1 MDRAMNSSP
10 FRPSV
15 KLSPRVLFGIVAA
28 AGLLACGDEG
38 SGTGATSTGSG
49 GSGGGFPEPFT
60 VEAFD
65 ATRIGSD
72 SNEAN
77 FQTVEAEV
85 DFGAGP
91 FEKATLTVTLATT
104 CYPFETWKDNP
115 PPMGENWP
123 ADCDAFD
130 RNFETSL
137 VPATEGEPALEL
149 VRAITPFGGPM
160 TITEDITDVVN
171 VRNGKQTIR
180 IHITTY
186 SDGDGIVSGSAGG
199 WNVSAKVDL
208 VPGVAPRN
216 VLGIVPLY
224 YASMT
229 DPEGPG
235 PLPFEIPEGASSARI
250 DYRTTG
256 HGGPNTGPGCSGPA
270 EEFCRRDHEL
280 LLDDAMLMPFEPWR
294 TDCEVGCSDATYEGG
309 SEPFDYCL
317 ENPCGL
323 PASVKAS
330 RANWCPGS
338 VTPPL
343 AIDLAD
349 AGAGAHTFSWRVP
362 GLLEGGSWQTSAN
375 LFVFGP

>member
-1 MDRAMNSSP
+1 MVRAMKSSAS
-10 FRPSV
+10 RPQV
-15 KLSPRVLFGIVAA
+15 PRLFSWVCTAL
-28 AGLLACGDEG
+28 GLLACGSGD

-49 GSGGGFPEPFT
+49 GGGGGFPDPFT
-60 VEAFD
+60 IEAFD

-72 SNEAN
+72 PNGPN
-77 FQTVEAEV
+77 FQTVESEV

-137 VPATEGEPALEL
+137 APPSEGAPGLEL
-149 VRAITPFGGPM
+149 IRAITPFGGPM

-171 VRNGKQTIR
+171 AHDGKQKLR

-216 VLGIVPLY
+216 VISATPLY
-224 YASMT
+224 YASLT
-229 DPEGPG
+229 DPAGPG
-235 PLPFEIPEGASSARI
+235 PLPFEIPEGATSARI

-256 HGGPNTGPGCSGPA
+256 HGGPNTGPGCTGPA
-270 EEFCRRDHEL
+270 EEFCRRDHEIL
-280 LLDDAMLMPFEPWR
+280 IDDGAPMPWKPWR
-294 TDCEVGCSDATYEGG
+294 TDCEKGCTDATYEGG

-323 PASVKAS
+323 PASVRAS

-338 VTPPL
+338 VTPPF
-343 AIDLAD
+343 AIDLLEVSP
-349 AGAGAHTFSWRVP
+349 GAHSFSFRVP
-362 GLLEGGSWQTSAN
+362 GLIEGGSWQTSAT
-375 LFVFGP
+375 LFVYGP